1 MAERLIA
8 RVVTTA
14 APSPGFIGEGHTAV
28 SVVDSK
34 EFLHNDPFIVLMDD
48 RIDLEPGRE
57 AGGAHPHGG
66 FETVTFVVEGELR
79 DRDEG
84 TLRTGDVL
92 WMTAGSGVIH
102 NENVV
107 PLGKSR
113 ILQLWLTLPHD
124 DRWATPRFEHVA
136 RDAAPV
142 RREPGVE
149 ARVYSGS
156 SGSARSTTH
165 NYVPVTLVDLRLQ
178 PGARFE
184 QELPDSYNGF
194 FYVLEGAISVGGE
207 RTRLTAG
214 QVGWFAEPEPSASG
228 ISSARIIGGDEGA
241 HVMLYAGERQR
252 VPIVMHGPFVG
263 ESRED
268 IRRLSRLY
276 MEEKMP
282 RISELAHNSNRQP
295 VIASGDENQMAE
307 ATSGNRH

>member
-1 MAERLIA
+1 MSDRSIG

-14 APSPGFIGEGHTAV
+14 PPSPGFIGDGHTAV
-28 SVVDSK
+28 SVVDPK
-34 EFLHNDPFIVLMDD
+34 EFSHNDPFIVLMDD
-48 RIDLEPGRE
+48 RIDLEPGRA

-84 TLRTGDVL
+84 TLKTGDVL

-113 ILQLWLTLPHD
+113 ILQLWLTLPQQE
-124 DRWATPRFEHVA
+124 RWAAPRFEHIA

-165 NYVPVTLVDLRLQ
+165 NYVPVTLVDLRLH

-194 FYVLEGAISVGGE
+194 LYVLDGAVSVGAE

-214 QVGWFAEPEPSASG
+214 QVGWLAEMEPNTSTTAPVRIAAG
-228 ISSARIIGGDEGA
+228 DNGARLII
-241 HVMLYAGERQR
+241 YAGVRQG

-263 ESRED
+263 ENRED
-268 IRRLSRLY
+268 IRRLSKLY
-276 MEEKMP
+276 VEKKMP
-282 RISELAHNSNRQP
+282 RISELAHKPNLEP
-295 VIASGDENQMAE
+295 TMAGAQNE
-307 ATSGNRH
+307 RAEITGADWH